1 MIARLS
7 SKRRLLRA
15 VTAGL
20 LLALIGCT
28 GISHSDV
35 THNPPA
41 NANTASA
48 SEPAMDNLQQPA
60 GGNLDPRLAAA
71 NARFGFKLYTQL
83 RRQSA
88 EKNIFISPSS
98 IALCLTMT
106 YNGAAGETRQAMAR
120 ALETQ
125 ALSLDDLNRA
135 YRDLR
140 AALESPDAKVKLQIA
155 NSLWARRGLEFKAD
169 FIERNKNY

>member
-1 MIARLS
+1 MMARLS

-15 VTAGL
+15 VAAGL

-35 THNPPA
+35 TNNSPA
-41 NANTASA
+41 NTDTASA
-48 SEPAMDNLQQPA
+48 SEPAMDNSQQPA

-71 NARFGFKLYTQL
+71 NLRFGFKLYAELT
-83 RRQSA
+83 RQSA

-106 YNGAAGETRQAMAR
+106 YNQR
-120 ALETQ
+120 
-125 ALSLDDLNRA
+125 
-135 YRDLR
+135 
-140 AALESPDAKVKLQIA
+140 
-155 NSLWARRGLEFKAD
+155 
-169 FIERNKNY
+169 